1 MGDFSDQFELL
12 SRTLNDV
19 LAALALRNYLRQTS
33 TASCTPNGFVDSE
46 ERDGSIHLGE
56 WRNRDNRQCMEDIR
70 PIRGCRNRLEVIQMR
85 EDIKTYFKSEQGSLP
100 WQLDYVR
107 RTYRQDNV

>member
-1 MGDFSDQFELL
+1 
-12 SRTLNDV
+12 
-19 LAALALRNYLRQTS
+19 
-33 TASCTPNGFVDSE
+33 
-46 ERDGSIHLGE
+46 
-56 WRNRDNRQCMEDIR
+56 MEDIR